1 MGFWSDDSFHSGAQ
15 GPRAHT
21 SCRALSAAQAHPEAV
36 AEGAGA
42 AHILFGATDATTSH
56 SEGWEFVGR
65 ATLDG
70 DHLGYR

>member
-42 AHILFGATDATTSH
+42 AHLLISATDATTSQ
-56 SEGWEFVGR
+56 SECWEFVGR